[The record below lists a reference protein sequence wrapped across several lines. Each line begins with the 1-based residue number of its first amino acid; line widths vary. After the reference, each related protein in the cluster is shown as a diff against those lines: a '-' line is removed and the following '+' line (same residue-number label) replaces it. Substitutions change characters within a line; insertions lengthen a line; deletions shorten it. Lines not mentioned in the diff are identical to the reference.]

1 MGFDR
6 YRCVLDRI
14 FLFSKLPEYRCR
26 FRFRK
31 YRTAFVSDKKNVKVK
46 MVEFFTDRFHRYS
59 QVYHVLL
66 PDWQRSKS
74 W

>member
-14 FLFSKLPEYRCR
+14 FLFSKLPEYRHR

-31 YRTAFVSDKKNVKVK
+31 YCTAFVSDKKNVKVK
-46 MVEFFTDRFHRYS
+46 MVECFADRFRPLS
-59 QVYHVLL
+59 SLNVSLNVLHF
-66 PDWQRSKS
+66 
-74 W
+74 